1 MTTKRALKTLQ
12 ETIEQ
17 MDLADQQI
25 LRFVDI
31 LYELNR
37 QIDSMLESKNVSVH
51 ERVSKDLLLTQTPIK
66 PGSVEITLDG
76 NVVDPNLYS
85 VNYYTG
91 QITANNAPQD
101 AVIEATY
108 TVLGLADQIKALL
121 AVMELTPQD
130 FINKKTLYERAI
142 SWIEINFGEPT

>member
-25 LRFVDI
+25 LRLVDI

-108 TVLGLADQIKALL
+108 TVLGLAEQIKALL

>member
-108 TVLGLADQIKALL
+108 TVLGLAEQIKALL